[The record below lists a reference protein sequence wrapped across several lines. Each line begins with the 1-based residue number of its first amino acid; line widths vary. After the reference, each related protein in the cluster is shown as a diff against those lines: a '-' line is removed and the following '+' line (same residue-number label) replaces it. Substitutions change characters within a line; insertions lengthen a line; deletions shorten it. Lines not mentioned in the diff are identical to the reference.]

1 MCESYHRA
9 WGACCCHQAKRDWD
23 QRLSNY
29 PPYEL
34 LDSSAL
40 VGSCPIGL
48 PVLML
53 LERYRHVERL
63 HILFSM
69 TSTEPYL
76 LIEQC
81 GSKYGRLI
89 YVITEHI
96 P

>member
-1 MCESYHRA
+1 M
-9 WGACCCHQAKRDWD
+9 
-23 QRLSNY
+23 L
-29 PPYEL
+29 
-34 LDSSAL
+34 
-40 VGSCPIGL
+40 
-48 PVLML
+48 L
-53 LERYRHVERL
+53 LERYRHVEQL

-81 GSKYGRLI
+81 GSKYGKLI